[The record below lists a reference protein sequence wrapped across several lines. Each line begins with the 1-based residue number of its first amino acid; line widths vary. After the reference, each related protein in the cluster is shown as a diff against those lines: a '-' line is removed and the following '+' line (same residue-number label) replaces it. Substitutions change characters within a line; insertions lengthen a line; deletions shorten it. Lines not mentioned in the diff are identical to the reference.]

1 MVPEIVTI
9 AVAVLIFPFTSIT
22 FNVTVLSPI
31 LLQLNEEGLT
41 LIEAIPQLSRL
52 PLLISLAVIEA
63 VPAER
68 LLVIF

>member
-9 AVAVLIFPFTSIT
+9 AVALLIFPLISIT

-52 PLLISLAVIEA
+52 PLLISLPVIEA